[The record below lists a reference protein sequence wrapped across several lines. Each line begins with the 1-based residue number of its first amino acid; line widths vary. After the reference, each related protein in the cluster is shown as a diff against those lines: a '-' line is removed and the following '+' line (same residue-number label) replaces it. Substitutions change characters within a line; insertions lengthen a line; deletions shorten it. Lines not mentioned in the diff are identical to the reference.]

1 MTVGAPSSLGLLIRG
16 LVVLATIPDHTHS
29 VPQSS
34 VILGWGGSRLVENTV
49 YSNMTIPS
57 IVFPF
62 ENASDQEILARR
74 IVEMG
79 LNAIRISFAPYCT
92 NPNGFMSPYNSTRLD
107 RAIRIGQSLG
117 VWIIVDYHGYH
128 DLSNSTV

>member
-1 MTVGAPSSLGLLIRG
+1 MTSKFSIFLALLLLTLAVVTTAPNQTRSDL
-16 LVVLATIPDHTHS
+16 
-29 VPQSS
+29 QSS

-107 RAIRIGQSLG
+107 RALAYGSSLT
-117 VWIIVDYHGYH
+117 ITAITICR
-128 DLSNSTV
+128 TVRLQVVG